1 MQDKKM
7 YEPKKGASS
16 PFNNSLIYIKSF
28 LLPQFLPEYRYMK
41 RLKIC

>member
-1 MQDKKM
+1 M

-16 PFNNSLIYIKSF
+16 PFFHSAIQYQIISVTSILTVTRYI
-28 LLPQFLPEYRYMK
+28 K